1 MNRRSVIAALLAS
14 VALSAGIGKATAQ
27 DGYPSRVIK
36 FIVPFAAG
44 SATDTLAR
52 VLGQSMSASLGQS
65 VVVDNMPGANGFL
78 AAQNVARAEPDGY
91 TVLITSNTTHA
102 ANQSLFKKLPYDP
115 VADFAPVTKLGTIT
129 LALVTNPSV
138 PAATAQ
144 ELIAYAKANP
154 GDLTFGSGRA
164 RPGWLAR
171 CSNPWP
177 RSTSCTCRTKATR
190 KPSRICLAGR
200 SPWSSPIS
208 RRRSRKPGPAS

>member
-65 VVVDNMPGANGFL
+65 VVVDNMPGASGFL

-91 TVLITSNTTHA
+91 TVLIASNTTHA
-102 ANQSLFKKLPYDP
+102 ANQSLFKKL
-115 VADFAPVTKLGTIT
+115 
-129 LALVTNPSV
+129 ALRSR
-138 PAATAQ
+138 
-144 ELIAYAKANP
+144 
-154 GDLTFGSGRA
+154 GRL
-164 RPGWLAR
+164 R
-171 CSNPWP
+171 P
-177 RSTSCTCRTKATR
+177 RSQARHDHAG
-190 KPSRICLAGR
+190 PGHQPFGAGR
-200 SPWSSPIS
+200 DGS
-208 RRRSRKPGPAS
+208 RS